1 MRHRKTIKHRIIC
14 ASILGILTI
23 SVIGFDCILQQQRLS
38 SKLIRLHVIA
48 NSDSETDQSM
58 KCIVRDSV
66 SDEIS
71 VLLAGASAVSEAEK
85 ILTEN
90 LPALEVKAEKA
101 LLHKGCTYSVSAVL
115 ASEVY
120 PPRNYGA
127 FNLPA
132 GTYKSLKVVIGEGMG
147 KNWWCVV
154 FPPLCFSGTA
164 EFEDEAREAGLTEE
178 EIRLISERHGS
189 VVFRFKVLELFEKLI
204 DYFRSKK

>member
-58 KCIVRDSV
+58 KYIVRDSV

-71 VLLAGASAVSEAEK
+71 VLLAGASAIDEAEQ
-85 ILTEN
+85 IITEN
-90 LPALEVKAEKA
+90 LPAIEGKAEKA
-101 LLHKGCTYSVSAVL
+101 LLNKGCTYSVSAVL
-115 ASEVY
+115 DREVY
-120 PPRNYGA
+120 PARDYGK
-127 FNLPA
+127 FSLPA
-132 GTYKSLKVVIGEGMG
+132 GTYRSLKVVIGEGMG

-164 EFEDEAREAGLTEE
+164 EFEAEAREAGLTED
-178 EIRLISERHGS
+178 EIKLISERHGS

-204 DYFRSKK
+204 DYFRSK